1 MDKKYN
7 RGFTL
12 AEITVAAAITVVLF
26 ASSTGS
32 YLFMKTALYGKFVE
46 YNLTRDVNMALK
58 RITAGVNEGSVLYG
72 LRSASSFT
80 ITNVSTIS
88 YVGSDNNTRQY
99 YPNGSSLI
107 YSSPAQVPN
116 QRTVYTAPP
125 GSTFTLRFWEP
136 SGYSGHETVGIYIGV
151 SQPVGGKTVSGS
163 VSTYVNI
170 RNLSK

>member
-12 AEITVAAAITVVLF
+12 AEIIVATAISVILF
-26 ASSTGS
+26 VSSIGA
-32 YLFMKTALYGKFVE
+32 YLFMKTTLYGKFVE
-46 YNLTRDVNMALK
+46 YDLTRDVNMALK
-58 RITAGVNEGSVLYG
+58 RITTGVNEGSVLYG
-72 LRSASSFT
+72 LRSASKFT
-80 ITNVSTIS
+80 ITNVSAIS
-88 YVGSDNNTRQY
+88 YVGSDNNIRQY
-99 YPNGSSLI
+99 YLNGSSLV
-107 YSSPAQVPN
+107 YSSPAQSPG
-116 QRTVYTAPP
+116 QRTVYTAPS

-136 SGYSGHETVGIYIGV
+136 GGYLGHETVGIYIGV